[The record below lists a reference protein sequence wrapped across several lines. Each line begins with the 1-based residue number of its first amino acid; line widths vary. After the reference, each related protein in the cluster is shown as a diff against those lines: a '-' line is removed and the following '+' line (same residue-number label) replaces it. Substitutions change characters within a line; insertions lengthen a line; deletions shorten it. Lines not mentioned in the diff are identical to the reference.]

1 MDFHSNC
8 NSHNFFLPVLI
19 MSMLI
24 EPPGPPTNVSIET
37 RTPTTVTLSWKPP
50 ISLGGRI
57 DLFYRLWY
65 QQGSGVRILG
75 LETNSTTGTISG
87 IKVNNYT
94 NSKTSHY

>member
-1 MDFHSNC
+1 MDFYSNC
-8 NSHNFFLPVLI
+8 NSLIFFLSVVI
-19 MSMLI
+19 MSLLI